1 MGTVKIRFRKSSVA
15 GRPGSLYYQLC
26 HEGQVRNLS
35 ANIRLS
41 PQYWDEHSRQIVND
55 VKSDT
60 GGNALLGEYRIK
72 LQRDMWRLR
81 NIMTTL
87 EEKGK
92 SYRLQEVIEAF
103 RNGGNSDYVFSFFG
117 QQIAYCRMN
126 MMLGTARNY
135 RRALNS
141 FKTFLKGNDIPF
153 ALITESLIQ
162 DYERWLA
169 AKGVVRNSSSF
180 YLRNLRSV
188 YNKAVRCS
196 LTEQA
201 FPFANVFTGTARTRK
216 RAVNEDV
223 ILRLLKLDV
232 GYSKPLALSRDL
244 FVFSYCTRGMSF
256 VDISFLRK
264 TDVADGFISYVRR
277 KTGQQLSIRIE
288 PCIERIIKQYEKD
301 TAGSTYV
308 FPIITASNPE
318 AAYRQYQIALNYHN
332 RKLKI
337 LGQKIGEALPLSS
350 YTARHTWATTARRH
364 NVPISIISEGMGHS
378 SEKTTQIYL
387 ASFENSVIDEANKS
401 ILKYINRIVS

>member
-15 GRPGSLYYQLC
+15 GKPGSLYYQLC

-55 VKSDT
+55 VKSDA

-81 NIMTTL
+81 NIMTTW

-103 RNGGNSDYVFSFFG
+103 RNGGNPDYVFSFFG

-126 MMLGTARNY
+126 MMLGTAHNY

-153 ALITESLIQ
+153 ALITESLVQ

-196 LTEQA
+196 LTKQA

-223 ILRLLKLDV
+223 IMRLLKLDV

-264 TDVADGFISYVRR
+264 TDVADGFINYVRR

-301 TAGSTYV
+301 TAGSRYV